1 MGIIPST
8 FRMDVGFWCSHN
20 GVVTITE
27 GDIFPRYWIVTPHC
41 NTSARSVLSPTQC
54 TFYSMAYFDNDLK
67 ELFEMHQKSSQSR
80 GGLLEI
86 NCELFWSFLLGLG
99 VLECFFMYQVC
110 TGDHNVFILPR
121 KEFSNITIGYV
132 LDHLGFLS
140 YQFQVPQYFHQL
152 HICKIMSLARIPNIT
167 IQRQR

>member
-1 MGIIPST
+1 MIFLSST
-8 FRMDVGFWCSHN
+8 SKHEVIWGSFLVHSEWMLDS

-41 NTSARSVLSPTQC
+41 NTSARSVQSPTQC

-86 NCELFWSFLLGLG
+86 NCELFWSFLLDLG

-110 TGDHNVFILPR
+110 TGDHDICIHFTTKRIQQYYYRVCTRSFGVFELPISGSPV
-121 KEFSNITIGYV
+121 FSSIA
-132 LDHLGFLS
+132 H
-140 YQFQVPQYFHQL
+140 
-152 HICKIMSLARIPNIT
+152 R
-167 IQRQR
+167 